1 MILLKKLRTYPT
13 LTKEGEKNTGGG
25 LKRGY
30 RAYRSNARL
39 VPSEFDYKKDNAAIL
54 SWHYKLHLR
63 IDHELREDSK
73 ARGSCRYCGRHNAK
87 CNCSCNLR
95 FYWEAAQL
103 LSLVMPSSGAAERVF
118 SLLANQ
124 FNNQQ
129 TRALGDLIYLS
140 LFLAYNNRCACAS

>member
-1 MILLKKLRTYPT
+1 MDPIVAKNTSHEDAMMMLENVRTCPA
-13 LTKEGEKNTGGG
+13 LNKEGEKNSVDG

-39 VPSEFDYKKDNAAIL
+39 VPSEFDYKKDNAAII

-63 IDHELREDSK
+63 SYQELREDSK
-73 ARGSCRYCGRHNAK
+73 ARGSCRYCCRHNAK

-103 LSLVMPSSGAAERVF
+103 LSLVMPSSDAAKRMF
-118 SLLANQ
+118 SLLVDQ
-124 FNNQQ
+124 FNNHQ
-129 TRALGDLIYLS
+129 TRSLGDLIYL
-140 LFLAYNNRCACAS
+140 

>member
-1 MILLKKLRTYPT
+1 MIMLEKLRTYPT
-13 LTKEGEKNTGGG
+13 LNKEGEKKIVDG

-39 VPSEFDYKKDNAAIL
+39 VQFKFDYKKDNAAIL

-63 IDHELREDSK
+63 IDQELREDSK
-73 ARGSCRYCGRHNAK
+73 AQGSCRYCGQHNAK

-129 TRALGDLIYLS
+129 TYPLEVLI
-140 LFLAYNNRCACAS
+140 